1 MGFGDMTLR
10 IAALAEEHFEP
21 LHRVR
26 DAVAREKRYLAMTQA
41 PPRDE
46 AFAFFGNNIAK
57 GAPHFVALWDDDVV
71 GWCDVLPVF
80 GEARRHIGVLG
91 IGLVPRARHKGLGTS
106 LMTAAIA
113 AAWQQG
119 FTRIELTVRTDNDN
133 AVKLYER
140 LGFRQEGLLGKAFLV
155 DDQYFDCYLMALLRD
170 DIA

>member
-1 MGFGDMTLR
+1 MTLR

-21 LHRVR
+21 LHRVL

-46 AFAFFGNNIAK
+46 AFAFFRNNIAK
-57 GAPHFVALWDDDVV
+57 CAPHFVALWDDEVV

-91 IGLVPRARHKGLGTS
+91 VGLVPRARHKGLGAS

-119 FTRIELTVRTDNDN
+119 FARIELTVRADNEV
-133 AVKLYER
+133 ARRLYER
-140 LGFRQEGLLGKAFLV
+140 FGFGHEGLLRKAFLV
-155 DDQYFDCYLMALLRD
+155 DGQYFDCHVMALLRGD
-170 DIA
+170 VA